1 MLSTTPT
8 GTRYRTDGDFTCI
21 DIVMKDARQL
31 FDMRDPSPYRER
43 DLDDDAVEYLL
54 GAARE
59 IGLRA
64 QLRVAITIDG
74 KPDAVLTP
82 EVIVAA
88 VRAHLEYERER
99 QRRKVHEVLAQG
111 RRSLAIGVGALAVL
125 LSAAELTTLL
135 PGSHLLQIV
144 HEGLVI
150 IGWVAMWRP
159 LELLLYDWWPHVE
172 HRRIIDAVLAAEIVV
187 THRS

>member
-1 MLSTTPT
+1 MVIKNP
-8 GTRYRTDGDFTCI
+8 
-21 DIVMKDARQL
+21 RQL

-43 DLDDDAVEYLL
+43 DLDDKAVEYLL

-59 IGLRA
+59 IGARA
-64 QLRVAITIDG
+64 PLRVAIRIDDE
-74 KPDAVLTP
+74 PDAVLTP

-111 RRSLAIGVGALAVL
+111 RRSLLIGAGALTLL
-125 LSAAELTTLL
+125 LSAAEMTTLL

-150 IGWVAMWRP
+150 TGWVAMWRP

-172 HRRIIDAVLAAEIVV
+172 QRRLIEAVLAADIVV
-187 THRS
+187 SHR

>member
-1 MLSTTPT
+1 MTA
-8 GTRYRTDGDFTCI
+8 RYRTDGDVTCI
-21 DIVMKDARQL
+21 DMVVKDARQL

-59 IGLRA
+59 IGQRTH
-64 QLRVAITIDG
+64 LRVAIRVEGEAD
-74 KPDAVLTP
+74 PVLTP

-88 VRAHLEYERER
+88 VRTHLEYERER
-99 QRRKVHEVLAQG
+99 QRRQVREVLAQG

-135 PGSHLLQIV
+135 PGSHLLEIV

-150 IGWVAMWRP
+150 SGWVAMWRP

-172 HRRIIDAVLAAEIVV
+172 QRRVIDAVLAADIGVL
-187 THRS
+187 HR